1 MSYGYSAKLVKLN
14 SEADGSRLG
23 VALGRVCIARDI
35 SVSHVASVIGVSR
48 QTVYNWFCGT
58 YEPSTYCKNTVVD
71 LTAEYKS
78 SK

>member
-1 MSYGYSAKLVKLN
+1 MSYGYSAKLIQLN
-14 SEADGSRLG
+14 SVADESRLG
-23 VALGRVCIARDI
+23 VALGRVCIAQDI
-35 SVSHVASVIGVSR
+35 SVAHVASVVGVSR

-58 YEPSTYCKNTVVD
+58 YEPSAHCKNTVID